1 MKYLERIL
9 YQMYLLHCSCLPMST
24 RQCRSFLVAANKRS
38 LTTSDCGAPSL
49 GLGVRFFVVSMS
61 LRRVPQR
68 GLRERVSIYCS
79 TYRPYGYSCY
89 GDNFVQ
95 RLDTV
100 WMWSRRWGKS
110 GVDYPDNRNT
120 TIGCAGVETNDN
132 AVLQGNARGLSYARL
147 TIDEWLMTTKT
158 KTRGKFPNH
167 DQDQRY
173 PQEHD
178 TSTNSLFQVKT
189 SQIIPAHE

>member
-1 MKYLERIL
+1 MVHHIWVLAY
-9 YQMYLLHCSCLPMST
+9 
-24 RQCRSFLVAANKRS
+24 V
-38 LTTSDCGAPSL
+38 
-49 GLGVRFFVVSMS
+49 FFVVSMS
-61 LRRVPQR
+61 LHRVPQR

-79 TYRPYGYSCY
+79 TYRPYEYSCY

-95 RLDTV
+95 RLDTQCECDPDV
-100 WMWSRRWGKS
+100 GGRAGF
-110 GVDYPDNRNT
+110 YPDNRNT

-132 AVLQGNARGLSYARL
+132 AVLQGNARGLDYARL

-158 KTRGKFPNH
+158 KTRGMFLNH